1 MYESS
6 SLCLWHHVSTSHNY
20 SFAVILMI
28 MLLSFTQ
35 ANWYR
40 GQWRAKIH
48 IKEGSTFDSPGQNE
62 TVSWTNSP
70 TYICLTMPSRDVYI
84 SSFKVYFKY
93 ELQRCNPREGYF
105 ISCCC
110 KVLMTFAMWRWMIC
124 NCSVTFGSIE
134 GSGSN
139 CQHSSSI
146 SIYVCVMKNL
156 GWIGHSLVTYS

>member
-124 NCSVTFGSIE
+124 NCFLLLLGPLRAVEATASILPQFLSMSVSWKIWDGLDT
-134 GSGSN
+134 
-139 CQHSSSI
+139 
-146 SIYVCVMKNL
+146 V
-156 GWIGHSLVTYS
+156 